1 MPKLVS
7 CNQGFAFIFVRNF
20 TWRRLGLHGTGIGG
34 LQEIRVSK
42 KLPHNFVPSSSYGVG
57 EILSSATGKIAC
69 RRHLLRWQISSRNK
83 LVQSRDQVQI
93 AGGYTTCGRHSL
105 LLSAR
110 ICRSGI
116 SFAQRLYIT
125 RLFPAAWGRAHGNH
139 RQKKWPWNRRRR
151 RRRNAAIN
159 YSTVIATTKA
169 HSLWDCKLF
178 PALLNSVNPTTNT
191 PSSHTRDCCHYPN
204 ITFPIPTE
212 ICAKRTR
219 ILHPL
224 GRRRSSSGTSEEP
237 KELSFLN
244 ASEKFQRFSFFSFFF
259 GVRKFAKI
267 RKIKTKRE

>member
-7 CNQGFAFIFVRNF
+7 CNQGFAFLFVRNF
-20 TWRRLGLHGTGIGG
+20 TWRRLGLHGTGTGG
-34 LQEIRVSK
+34 LQEIRVCK
-42 KLPHNFVPSSSYGVG
+42 KLPHNFVPSSSYSVG
-57 EILSSATGKIAC
+57 EVLSSATGKIAC
-69 RRHLLRWQISSRNK
+69 RRDLLRRQISSRNK
-83 LVQSRDQVQI
+83 LVQSRHQVQI

-125 RLFPAAWGRAHGNH
+125 RIFPAAWGRAHSNH
-139 RQKKWPWNRRRR
+139 RKKKWPWNRG
-151 RRRNAAIN
+151 RRNAAIN

-204 ITFPIPTE
+204 ITFPIPAE
-212 ICAKRTR
+212 ICTKRTR

-224 GRRRSSSGTSEEP
+224 GRRRSSSATSERNQ
-237 KELSFLN
+237 KSFPFSKQGRSSN
-244 ASEKFQRFSFFSFFF
+244 AFLLFFW
-259 GVRKFAKI
+259 RKFAKI
-267 RKIKTKRE
+267 RKKR